1 MSIRIIG
8 NNNLLTKIATYSDF
22 DSLISFKLSKRK
34 IGRKLD
40 VEKNDNMNKIILFH
54 YMSSFRNEEDEDDF
68 DIKIGDIMYRSNDE
82 VIKYNWEKKIKM
94 LKEHKELMKSLLE
107 LKVNDVLDFIF
118 KYHIY
123 LPNLRKNNVHLEFSE
138 SSIVMLKYYDYIKLQ
153 TIQQCYYD
161 KYITM
166 EYMNDSTGA
175 KNIIPLREKQYYE
188 KELLNVNESF
198 NEIKGNE
205 RYKRILIEQIMEY
218 NYKIIKNEFKEM
230 NKEQLKEINPI
241 FFFIWAITVYFKFYL
256 NNVNVSILRFKGEK
270 REKYLNEFIKQ
281 HNQAMNVILF
291 IDNTFNNVNI
301 IVNAWYKFLNLEN
314 LEKKEKYFSLF
325 DLLLKM
331 YKDKIYDKIIEEVLE
346 QFKEYIKENQNKE
359 EEVKM
364 IIEDDDD
371 LNSTNDS
378 SFSQEES
385 ECKKEEDDPI
395 KKMIEQIGNI
405 VLEMEMN
412 PQNANG
418 INHSGVKLG
427 KVYEE
432 YEKKLEDIMKE
443 NLNNL
448 KEEEALKT
456 FEKMKT
462 LLETDKNPRSLISD
476 NYKIINRTKKKLTK
490 PLVEFFTE
498 YTKSRFNIANKN
510 YSYNTQN
517 ENFDDF
523 SEESEREIL
532 NNINNDINNIKKE
545 LIEKE
550 MESSGLPKKEIEIMV
565 NNYVDKN
572 GDDMITLYKEMILF
586 HFREKQF
593 HRENDQKIQKMLK
606 GTKTDS
612 CIFD

>member
-1 MSIRIIG
+1 MYKKVLVMG
-8 NNNLLTKIATYSDF
+8 GGTG
-22 DSLISFKLSKRK
+22 ISFLLKGLKDFPVDITAVITVSDN
-34 IGRKLD
+34 GRSTGRLR
-40 VEKNDNMNKIILFH
+40 EEFH
-54 YMSSFRNEEDEDDF
+54 TPAV
-68 DIKIGDIMYRSNDE
+68 GDIRK
-82 VIKYNWEKKIKM
+82 VIT
-94 LKEHKELMKSLLE
+94 
-107 LKVNDVLDFIF
+107 
-118 KYHIY
+118 
-123 LPNLRKNNVHLEFSE
+123 NLS
-138 SSIVMLKYYDYIKLQ
+138 
-153 TIQQCYYD
+153 
-161 KYITM
+161 
-166 EYMNDSTGA
+166 
-175 KNIIPLREKQYYE
+175 
-188 KELLNVNESF
+188 
-198 NEIKGNE
+198 
-205 RYKRILIEQIMEY
+205 QI
-218 NYKIIKNEFKEM
+218 
-230 NKEQLKEINPI
+230 
-241 FFFIWAITVYFKFYL
+241 
-256 NNVNVSILRFKGEK
+256 
-270 REKYLNEFIKQ
+270 
-281 HNQAMNVILF
+281 
-291 IDNTFNNVNI
+291 
-301 IVNAWYKFLNLEN
+301 
-314 LEKKEKYFSLF
+314 
-325 DLLLKM
+325 
-331 YKDKIYDKIIEEVLE
+331 
-346 QFKEYIKENQNKE
+346 
-359 EEVKM
+359 
-364 IIEDDDD
+364 
-371 LNSTNDS
+371 
-378 SFSQEES
+378 
-385 ECKKEEDDPI
+385 DDPI
-395 KKMIEQIGNI
+395 KKMVEQIGNI

-432 YEKKLEDIMKE
+432 YEKILEDIMKE
-443 NLNNL
+443 NLHNL

-498 YTKSRFNIANKN
+498 YTKSRFNISNKN
-510 YSYNTQN
+510 YSYTTQN